1 MHFQA
6 GDNIGD
12 YKIISFLG
20 NGAFGEVYLAE
31 WNTRKGVK
39 QGALKV
45 LKKQPGVALED
56 EFGAILD
63 EVTTCGRCGWWGS
76 GRGRRRIRVRN
87 RGNDEGDDEPKI
99 TH

>member
-39 QGALKV
+39 QGALKI

-63 EVTTCGRCGWWGS
+63 EVTTWGRVSQGENIVTFLGAK
-76 GRGRRRIRVRN
+76 RLKVN
-87 RGNDEGDDEPKI
+87 FFHP
-99 TH
+99 